1 MTNEALLIWITKLIK
16 IMNNIIVIETII
28 ISNEFLFDQMQ
39 IFKMLVTICCK
50 YRPQLEQLMD
60 ATT

>member
-39 IFKMLVTICCK
+39 IFKILVTICCK
-50 YRPQLEQLMD
+50 YRPQLE
-60 ATT
+60 